1 MTSNAA
7 TLEAMKHYFALTT
20 IMLLLSG
27 QALTAND
34 PVVLRFATV
43 GDSRTRHEDPDPST
57 LPLSAQDRIWL
68 QNSKALGRILR
79 GVRAQQAQLLFFN
92 GDMIN
97 GYGKAVVPQDTSSVQ
112 AIVNSDLVQTYRQ
125 YAYWRGMVADAIET
139 GTYVVPVMGNHE
151 SQWKAAGK
159 LAQPENE
166 DAWRA
171 NMGDLIIDAR
181 RMQQATG
188 IEPTFINTRNNAALD
203 RLPSDQSQLS
213 YSFDLRDSH
222 FAVMNTDPTGAD
234 SHAPSQWL
242 EADLAAAQAR
252 GAKHLFVFGHKP
264 AYTYYYSKDGAEP
277 LPTSP
282 SGLSIDPAA
291 RDEFWQV
298 IERHAATYLCGHQHI
313 FNISKHGKA
322 WQVLVGSGGS
332 PFEAKIGEPL
342 RAASDRYYAWAT
354 VSIHASGAVEVTAY
368 GFDEHFGATHK
379 LRTIKLAA
387 ATSASAH

>member
-1 MTSNAA
+1 MNKYFAITTIWAVLSAQALAA
-7 TLEAMKHYFALTT
+7 T
-20 IMLLLSG
+20 
-27 QALTAND
+27 D

-43 GDSRTRHEDPDPST
+43 GDSRTSLEDPDPST

-79 GVRAQQAQLLFFN
+79 TVRTQQANLLFFN

-97 GYGKAVVPQDTSSVQ
+97 GYGKAEVPKDTSSV
-112 AIVNSDLVQTYRQ
+112 AAVVASDLMQTYRQ
-125 YAYWRGMVADAIET
+125 YAYWRGMVADLLET

-159 LAQPENE
+159 IAQPENE

-171 NMGDLIIDAR
+171 NMGDLILDAR

-203 RLPSDQSQLS
+203 KLPSDQSQLS

-234 SHAPSQWL
+234 SHAPTQWL
-242 EADLAAAQAR
+242 AADLAAARAR
-252 GAKHLFVFGHKP
+252 GAKQLFVFGHKP
-264 AYTYYYSKDGAEP
+264 AFTYYYGADPAHP

-282 SGLSIDPAA
+282 SGLEIDPAA
-291 RDEFWQV
+291 RDGFWQV
-298 IERHAATYLCGHQHI
+298 IQQYGATYLCGHQHI
-313 FNISKHGKA
+313 FDISQHGKA

-354 VSIHASGAVEVTAY
+354 VSIHASGAVDIEAY
-368 GFDEHFGATHK
+368 GFDEHFGATRK

-387 ATSASAH
+387 TTSANAH